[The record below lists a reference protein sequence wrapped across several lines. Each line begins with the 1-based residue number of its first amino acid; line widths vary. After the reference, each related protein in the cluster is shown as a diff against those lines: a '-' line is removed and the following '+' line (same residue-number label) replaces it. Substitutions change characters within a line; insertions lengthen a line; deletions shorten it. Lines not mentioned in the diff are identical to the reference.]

1 MTQAPAY
8 NDKYDKYDKY
18 DSPAAL
24 TIDATTEIH
33 CALQHRGLSLNDSMK
48 DSVGIGPHN
57 KFEDVGTL
65 VVFAGLESKEASCMR
80 LGGEVDLQSMLIYMY
95 IYIYIIYI

>member
-1 MTQAPAY
+1 MP
-8 NDKYDKYDKY
+8 
-18 DSPAAL
+18 
-24 TIDATTEIH
+24 
-33 CALQHRGLSLNDSMK
+33 

-65 VVFAGLESKEASCMR
+65 VVFAGVESKEASCMR

-95 IYIYIIYI
+95 IYIYIIYIYNICVYIMYVCMYVM

>member
-1 MTQAPAY
+1 MP
-8 NDKYDKYDKY
+8 
-18 DSPAAL
+18 
-24 TIDATTEIH
+24 
-33 CALQHRGLSLNDSMK
+33 

-65 VVFAGLESKEASCMR
+65 VVFAGVESKEASCMR